1 MDCEPSELSTDRQN
15 STGADFFIEETLAS
29 VTDFSNFSE
38 TQILKLKSD
47 PQIIKRKEEFKQR
60 LLDFESREW
69 DEEEHENC
77 MKDLDL
83 DAMLLIICRTGPFD
97 LNSKEALALM
107 VCAALFSC
115 SNPHIAAKT
124 LRILNRWTKRRHDTL
139 GIEEL
144 LAQTMF
150 EELIRWSFDRKL
162 HFRSDYGETI
172 AETSNARRN
181 GVGFSAQR
189 KSSCKK
195 QLKISYRA

>member
-107 VCAALFSC
+107 VCAALISC
-115 SNPHIAAKT
+115 SNSYFTAKT
-124 LRILNRWTKRRHDTL
+124 LRVLNR
-139 GIEEL
+139 
-144 LAQTMF
+144 
-150 EELIRWSFDRKL
+150 
-162 HFRSDYGETI
+162 
-172 AETSNARRN
+172 
-181 GVGFSAQR
+181 
-189 KSSCKK
+189 
-195 QLKISYRA
+195 